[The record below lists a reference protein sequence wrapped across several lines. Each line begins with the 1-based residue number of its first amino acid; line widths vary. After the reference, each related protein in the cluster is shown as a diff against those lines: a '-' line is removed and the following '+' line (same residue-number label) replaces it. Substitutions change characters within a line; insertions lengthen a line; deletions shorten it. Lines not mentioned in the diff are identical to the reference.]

1 MKISQSRWSL
11 LEVVDVVGWQIAVT
25 ATERTRAV
33 IQAKAGDLGVWTS
46 FNRRTCAVAFCLRV
60 CSERRFW
67 AISSLATYLCLKR
80 YEVSLHPVKI
90 FRRTTQPFGR
100 TGIVVTIVVV
110 IVGDGGGVP
119 GPDGSM

>member
-1 MKISQSRWSL
+1 M
-11 LEVVDVVGWQIAVT
+11 VGSQIAV
-25 ATERTRAV
+25 AVAERTRAV
-33 IQAKAGDLGVWTS
+33 IQAKAGYLGAWTS
-46 FNRRTCAVAFCLRV
+46 FNPRTFCLRV
-60 CSERRFW
+60 CSGRRFW
-67 AISSLATYLCLKR
+67 VISSLAMYLCLKR